1 MFLTQKAHM
10 IFSVKNTF
18 IMINIH
24 NEKLQVQK
32 NNQIT
37 KEKNTVQVTKLTFQL
52 VFLIN
57 YNYTKHHLNDKVQVL

>member
-1 MFLTQKAHM
+1 
-10 IFSVKNTF
+10 
-18 IMINIH
+18 MINIH